1 MHIEKCIT
9 NLIYKMNVLLLLKK
23 KMDYFNSFSI
33 YTYREK
39 YIEFNKIRRTLP
51 CEARWVFSLFPSLY
65 LFLHRG
71 QGYPPLSSVPRR
83 RAPRKVASLAVFSI
97 STFCWSVCCSFSL
110 RIVCRAI
117 CRFKSCA
124 LENARPY
131 RAHVG
136 KGQPFV
142 RSFLGLGEERKRLS
156 FPGSQS
162 IAIYS
167 VTISC

>member
-1 MHIEKCIT
+1 MDCF
-9 NLIYKMNVLLLLKK
+9 NFFLLLQLRVKLYRDCSTDIFSEIKRRMCKNLK
-23 KMDYFNSFSI
+23 I
-33 YTYREK
+33 R
-39 YIEFNKIRRTLP
+39 RRTLP
-51 CEARWVFSLFPSLY
+51 CEARWAFSLSSSLY

-131 RAHVG
+131 RAHEG

-142 RSFLGLGEERKRLS
+142 LSFLGLGKKDIYLS
-156 FPGSQS
+156 FPILN
-162 IAIYS
+162 IAKDNI
-167 VTISC
+167 I